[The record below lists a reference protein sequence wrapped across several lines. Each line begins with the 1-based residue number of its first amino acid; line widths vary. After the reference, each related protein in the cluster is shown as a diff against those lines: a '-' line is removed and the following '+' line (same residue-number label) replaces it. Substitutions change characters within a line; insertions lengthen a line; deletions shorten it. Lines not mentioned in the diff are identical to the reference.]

1 MKTLLT
7 LFVLLFSSSVFAD
20 DILDFEIEGISIG
33 DSLLDYYSLEEIE
46 NVYHKKYKND
56 EYRYYIFNLI
66 DNSNYD
72 YLQIT
77 IKTETIKN
85 GYINKKSSD
94 QFIIHSIAGMIN
106 FGNNIDECYLK
117 QDEVKEELD
126 KYFGING
133 KKGTFN
139 NPADETG
146 NSTVVAVDY
155 YFDNSLYN
163 DATIDCYDM
172 SKKMEDQGY
181 KDSMKIAIYTQEF
194 QKFINEVNW
203 Q

>member
-1 MKTLLT
+1 MKTFII
-7 LFVLLFSSSVFAD
+7 LFVLFFSSSVFAE
-20 DILDFEIEGISIG
+20 DISDFQIEGMSIG

-46 NVYHKKYKND
+46 NVHHEKYKND

-66 DNSNYD
+66 DSNYD

-85 GYINKKSSD
+85 ESINKKSSN

-106 FGNNIDECYLK
+106 FVNNIDECYLK
-117 QDEVKEELD
+117 QGEIKEELD

-133 KKGTFN
+133 KKGNFN
-139 NPADETG
+139 HPMDETG
-146 NSTVVAVDY
+146 NSTVVSVDY

-163 DATIDCYDM
+163 DATIDCYDI
-172 SKKMEDQGY
+172 SKKLEDQGY
-181 KDSMKIAIYTQEF
+181 KDSMKIAIYTQEY